1 MLARRKELISKQE
14 ALKMIKNT
22 SKYSHSLMV
31 SAIMRRLAERLGEN
45 AEEWEI
51 VGLLHDL
58 DYDHIRNDMSRH
70 GIVASEILKG
80 KLPETCLY
88 AIKCHDYRT
97 GFKPKSRLD
106 KALIIADT
114 LVAVAEKINENEELE
129 PEKMKEGIRRLS
141 KNQPWIKDN
150 LRKIEELGLKRN
162 EVLNLVTSCLKKMR
176 KT

>member
-1 MLARRKELISKQE
+1 
-14 ALKMIKNT
+14 MIRNT

-58 DYDHIRNDMSRH
+58 DYDQTRNDMSKH

-97 GFKPKSRLD
+97 GFKPKSKLD
-106 KALIIADT
+106 NALIVADT
-114 LVAVAEKINENEELE
+114 LAVIIEDIKRSGKEKLKPEEVKEEILKISEN
-129 PEKMKEGIRRLS
+129 K
-141 KNQPWIKDN
+141 PWLKDN
-150 LRKIEELGLKRN
+150 LQRIERLGLAEAEAVRLLM
-162 EVLNLVTSCLKKMR
+162 EFV
-176 KT
+176 

>member
-1 MLARRKELISKQE
+1 
-14 ALKMIKNT
+14 MIKNT

-58 DYDHIRNDMSRH
+58 DYDQTRNDMSKH

-97 GFKPKSRLD
+97 GFKPKSKLD
-106 KALIIADT
+106 NALIVADT
-114 LVAVAEKINENEELE
+114 LAVIIEYIKRSGKEKLKPEEVKEEILKISEN
-129 PEKMKEGIRRLS
+129 K
-141 KNQPWIKDN
+141 PWLKDN
-150 LRKIEELGLKRN
+150 LQRIKRLGLAEAEAVRLLM
-162 EVLNLVTSCLKKMR
+162 EFV
-176 KT
+176 